1 MMIGPSRGRA
11 EEKPFED
18 TRVVRA
24 LGGRLTSRCHVRSP
38 AARDFNASPGDEM
51 SSLKYSAARPQR
63 NNGCF
68 LLDTERG

>member
-1 MMIGPSRGRA
+1 MIGPLRGRA

-24 LGGRLTSRCHVRSP
+24 LGGQSTSRCHVRSP
-38 AARDFNASPGDEM
+38 AARDFNASKGDKM
-51 SSLKYSAARPQR
+51 SSLKYSAARLQR

-68 LLDTERG
+68 LVDTERG